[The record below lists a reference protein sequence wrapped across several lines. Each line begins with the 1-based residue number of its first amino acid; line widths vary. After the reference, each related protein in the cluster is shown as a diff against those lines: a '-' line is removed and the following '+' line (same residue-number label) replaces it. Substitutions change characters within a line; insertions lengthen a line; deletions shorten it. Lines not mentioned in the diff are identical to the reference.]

1 MAKRRGN
8 NEGNIR
14 QRTDHSWEASLQFE
28 DKRHYVYGQTK
39 KEVKRGL
46 GDEEIMLQT
55 ACDDSDGF
63 ADCSRLLRMQ

>member
-28 DKRHYVYGQTK
+28 EKRHYVYGQTK
-39 KEVKRGL
+39 KEVKSKL
-46 GDEEIMLQT
+46 
-55 ACDDSDGF
+55 
-63 ADCSRLLRMQ
+63 ADIQNDIYNGTLVEQNDITVAE